1 LFLQPHLVTVG
12 HTCNDGNPLWTMGNS
27 LSLLVWLNINGLVTR
42 QLLTVTMFLRQIP
55 KKAVS
60 VYLAPWGKC
69 TAGVISPLAKHDWLK
84 RSHDKFRM
92 HNVLSWSWHL

>member
-1 LFLQPHLVTVG
+1 VTVG

-60 VYLAPWGKC
+60 VYLAP
-69 TAGVISPLAKHDWLK
+69 
-84 RSHDKFRM
+84 
-92 HNVLSWSWHL
+92 